1 MNLIFTSSSI
11 FIFNLAR
18 IPEMPWR
25 TNGQVDLGTVGA
37 DRILIVA
44 IKTLGCHSVLADA
57 AVAQPRLD
65 GLGVADHFPV
75 RAFEAVPVLSRTL
88 GKPARRAPEPSERS
102 EIVIPL
108 ALELQTNVYL
118 YHSCKS
124 LLIDYT
130 SERLY

>member
-1 MNLIFTSSSI
+1 MLSFSTDCGCNVLQH
-11 FIFNLAR
+11 FI
-18 IPEMPWR
+18 
-25 TNGQVDLGTVGA
+25 VV
-37 DRILIVA
+37 
-44 IKTLGCHSVLADA
+44 
-57 AVAQPRLD
+57 
-65 GLGVADHFPV
+65 FPV

-108 ALELQTNVYL
+108 ALELQTNVYF

-130 SERLY
+130 SERLC

>member
-1 MNLIFTSSSI
+1 MNLIITSLWLTLI
-11 FIFNLAR
+11 NLAR

-75 RAFEAVPVLSRTL
+75 RAFEAVPVLSRAL
-88 GKPARRAPEPSERS
+88 GKPARRAPEPSEWS

-108 ALELQTNVYL
+108 ALELKTNL
-118 YHSCKS
+118 YFYRS
-124 LLIDYT
+124 
-130 SERLY
+130 

>member
-1 MNLIFTSSSI
+1 MNLIVTSSSI

-65 GLGVADHFPV
+65 GLAAHG
-75 RAFEAVPVLSRTL
+75 
-88 GKPARRAPEPSERS
+88 
-102 EIVIPL
+102 
-108 ALELQTNVYL
+108 
-118 YHSCKS
+118 S
-124 LLIDYT
+124 LLT
-130 SERLY
+130 PGSLSHLTL